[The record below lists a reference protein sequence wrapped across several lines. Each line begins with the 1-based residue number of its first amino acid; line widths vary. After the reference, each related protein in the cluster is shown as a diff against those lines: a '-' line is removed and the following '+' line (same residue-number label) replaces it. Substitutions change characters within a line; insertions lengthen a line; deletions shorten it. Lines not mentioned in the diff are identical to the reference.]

1 LDKAISATLESLLK
15 VISCLQL
22 ILQSWSY
29 FVNLSVVPLFFSALS
44 SRPLE
49 NKTKLYAFC
58 SCYGAICLW
67 ILQIM
72 VI

>member
-1 LDKAISATLESLLK
+1 MIVFILRFEDE
-15 VISCLQL
+15 SCLICVRVSL
-22 ILQSWSY
+22 IDLTKWSY
-29 FVNLSVVPLFFSALS
+29 FVNLSVPLSSALS
-44 SRPLE
+44 LLSLE

-67 ILQIM
+67 IIQIM